1 MIRSNVLRAGAAS
14 ALLLTALAAGAA
26 PAKAPGVTA
35 VDAAGLKRVVAARK
49 GRVVVMNF
57 WATWCVPCVE
67 EFPDLVRVVNKHRAK
82 GLDLVTV
89 SFDEPEDLKTK
100 VVPFLQ
106 KQKIASGAYIQKGGP
121 QQFVERFDPKW
132 EGAVPRTYI
141 YDRSGKVVKV
151 LEGSQSAEAF
161 EKAIAPVLAKR

>member
-1 MIRSNVLRAGAAS
+1 MTRSKAMGGAA
-14 ALLLTALAAGAA
+14 ALFLLALAAA
-26 PAKAPGVTA
+26 PSPALAPSVTA
-35 VDAAGLKRVVAARK
+35 VDAAGLKRAVAARRGK
-49 GRVVVMNF
+49 VVVLNF
-57 WATWCVPCVE
+57 WATWCIPCVE
-67 EFPDLVRVVNKHRAK
+67 EFPDLVRVVNKHRGK

-106 KQKIASGAYIQKGGP
+106 KQKVASGAYIQKGGP

-151 LEGSQSAEAF
+151 LEGGQSAAAF
-161 EKAIAPVLAKR
+161 EKALAPYLAKR